1 VAYPK
6 YTKKSSTSSNRVPP
20 YSIDFEQAL
29 LASCI
34 LEGGQ
39 ESILLCLQANIQP
52 DSFYLPAHQ
61 TIFKAISELFNEG
74 KSVTDLIL
82 SEKLS
87 GKGELESIGGYDYI
101 AQIISRIDTPAHI
114 HHYVQRVRDLKLVRQ
129 VIDISTKSIENAYS
143 GVDDIDQFIEQIEQS
158 IFSIS
163 QNRLSDT
170 TVHIQKSLDSVAQLI
185 NQMLEHKGSV
195 TGIPS
200 GFIDLD
206 KITFGFH
213 PAEMII
219 VAARPSIGK
228 TSLALSFAKT
238 AVLPE
243 KEEQN
248 VFPTLFFSLEMSSNQ
263 LAMRLLCSLSGVNMT
278 KLKDGYI
285 LRESQ
290 LTLNQI
296 STRFRTAPLWI
307 DESANM
313 TILEMRAKARRLHN
327 KHPLGL
333 IIIDYLQLI
342 SGSDTRAPREQQI
355 AEISRGIKAMAKEL
369 SVPVIVLSQL
379 NRESEKERRQPR
391 LSDLRESGS
400 IEQDADVVL
409 LLAKR
414 RDTDELEELSN
425 DTVIRELIIAKQ
437 RNGPIGIIRLAFRKN
452 LTKFENYTETKP
464 MLP

>member
-1 VAYPK
+1 MVHS
-6 YTKKSSTSSNRVPP
+6 KKSSTSSQSHRVPP

-39 ESILLCLQANIQP
+39 ESILLCLQANIQT

-61 TIFKAISELFNEG
+61 TIFKAISELFDEG
-74 KSVTDLIL
+74 KPISELIL

-87 GKGELESIGGYDYI
+87 GQGELENIGGRDYI
-101 AQIISRIDTPAHI
+101 DQIASRIDTPAHV

-129 VIDISTKSIENAYS
+129 VIHISTQNIENAYA

-158 IFSIS
+158 VFAIS

-170 TVHIQKSLDSVAQLI
+170 TAHIQKSLDSAAQLI
-185 NQMLEHKGSV
+185 SKMLDHKGSV

-206 KITFGFH
+206 KMTFGFH
-213 PAEMII
+213 PSEMIV

-238 AVLPE
+238 AVAPE
-243 KEEQN
+243 KEGQN
-248 VFPTLFFSLEMSSNQ
+248 IFPTLFFSLEMSANQ

-278 KLKDGYI
+278 KLKDGHI
-285 LRESQ
+285 SRESQ
-290 LTLNQI
+290 LELNQI
-296 STRFRTAPLWI
+296 STRFRSAPLWI

-342 SGSDTRAPREQQI
+342 SGSDARAPREQQI

-369 SVPVIVLSQL
+369 SIPVVVLSQL
-379 NRESEKERRQPR
+379 NRDSEKERRQPR

-409 LLAKR
+409 LLARR
-414 RDTDELEELSN
+414 RDADELEELSN

-437 RNGPIGIIRLAFRKN
+437 RNGPVGIIRLAFRKN
-452 LTKFENYTETKP
+452 LTKFDNYTETQSSS
-464 MLP
+464 L